1 LVWLR
6 KHGRQDWSQGASIRA
21 GRSKAVTDP
30 KDLTPEQRIK
40 ELEQQLQFMSQKAQF
55 FEAVVDVLKKDYG
68 VSIVKKRPGKS
79 SRKPKV

>member
-1 LVWLR
+1 M
-6 KHGRQDWSQGASIRA
+6 
-21 GRSKAVTDP
+21 TDP

-40 ELEQQLQFMSQKAQF
+40 ELEEQLPFMSQKAQF

-79 SRKPKV
+79 PRKNMPKG